1 MKAQDI
7 VRSNQKEIEKAKA
20 SLSAVER
27 DYEFNQS
34 ELYKISV
41 AMTRQREQVRR
52 LLKNM
57 RRQSLDIGEQQLIE
71 EIRVVEDRIKRLQSR
86 ANELKS
92 KVNF

>member
-1 MKAQDI
+1 MRAQDA
-7 VRSNQKEIEKAKA
+7 VRSNQKEIEKAKTT
-20 SLSAVER
+20 LSAVER
-27 DYEFNQS
+27 DYEYNQS

-57 RRQSLDIGEQQLIE
+57 QKQSLDIGEQQLIE
-71 EIRVVEDRIKRLQSR
+71 EIRAVEDRIKRLQSR